1 MSDLLDSATLPNI
14 TQLTLT
20 SYVCVH
26 QLTSCSHISEKDHFT
41 EQWHTHFKPHWIPL
55 QSLTSHKKQNL
66 KCFLHEEWL
75 RAEVNSVPK
84 TEQWPYSKPTDFWWL
99 QGAGSNIQ
107 PWDRIYH
114 LLAWNCG
121 VFIFYSLNTE
131 KKYGGQ
137 MPKERQLFSKTF
149 HSKLCQYLW
158 ELSGGQHWSDIG
170 AHDEWARPRLLQPVL
185 QRLCCSVIS

>member
-1 MSDLLDSATLPNI
+1 M
-14 TQLTLT
+14 
-20 SYVCVH
+20 CVH

-41 EQWHTHFKPHWIPL
+41 EQWHTHFKLHWIPL

-99 QGAGSNIQ
+99 QGAGSNTQ
-107 PWDRIYH
+107 PWDRIYY

-121 VFIFYSLNTE
+121 VFIFYSLNT
-131 KKYGGQ
+131 KKNTVGRCQKKDNYFQKHFTENCASTYGNFLVVSINLTSES
-137 MPKERQLFSKTF
+137 MT
-149 HSKLCQYLW
+149 
-158 ELSGGQHWSDIG
+158 SGRGCD
-170 AHDEWARPRLLQPVL
+170 
-185 QRLCCSVIS
+185 CCSSCYRGCAVQ